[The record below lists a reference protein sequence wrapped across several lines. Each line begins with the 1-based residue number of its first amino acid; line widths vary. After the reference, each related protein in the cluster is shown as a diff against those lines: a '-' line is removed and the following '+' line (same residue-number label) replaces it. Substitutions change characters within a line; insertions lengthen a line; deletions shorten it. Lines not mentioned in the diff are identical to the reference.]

1 VETYQPDS
9 TGPVEREVTVKAAL
23 ARTFEVYT
31 SAMGTWWP
39 RGYHIGGSD
48 LADVVLEPRVG
59 GRWYERGVDGTE
71 CDWGR
76 VLAWEPPNRIAMS
89 WQISE
94 QWAFDPEHGSRV
106 EIRFTALGPDTT
118 KVELIHSEFEGHGG
132 GAGTVRDAM
141 SQGTSHVLD
150 LFRAHLEAA

>member
-1 VETYQPDS
+1 MTTTLPA
-9 TGPVEREVTVKAAL
+9 VEREVTVKAPL
-23 ARTFEVYT
+23 SRTFEVYT
-31 SAMGTWWP
+31 ASMGRWWP
-39 RGYHIGGSD
+39 PEYHIGGSD

-59 GRWYERGVDGTE
+59 GRWYERGVDGAE

-94 QWAFDPEHGSRV
+94 QWAVEPDPERGSRV

-118 KVELIHSEFEGHGG
+118 KVELVHSDFERHGG
-132 GAGTVRDAM
+132 GAQPVHEAM

-150 LFRAHLEAA
+150 RLRAYLES

>member
-1 VETYQPDS
+1 
-9 TGPVEREVTVKAAL
+9 
-23 ARTFEVYT
+23 
-31 SAMGTWWP
+31 
-39 RGYHIGGSD
+39 
-48 LADVVLEPRVG
+48 
-59 GRWYERGVDGTE
+59 
-71 CDWGR
+71 
-76 VLAWEPPNRIAMS
+76 
-89 WQISE
+89 
-94 QWAFDPEHGSRV
+94 V